1 VRLTRRR
8 GADDADRG
16 HGRLVVTLTLPHL
29 ETTNSPYRELSAIAR
44 HLPPDDFRLV
54 VCHLRGPSEGPA
66 ADLVRGHGHEL
77 RKLRYRPRAL
87 TARDLATAT
96 RETVRHHLA
105 VRADVH
111 HALDYTPV
119 PFEAAMA
126 RTFRRRFLFHQLDL
140 SEDSSLR
147 MLRAKIRLAHAAVAL
162 APPVA
167 DHLRA
172 NGLPERKLHVIPN
185 GLDLDEFDASV
196 AALARPDFGGPYLVN
211 CSHVQPRKR
220 QEVAVRAFARL
231 AGARPD
237 LQLVLAGSTTYDPA
251 YVEHVR
257 TVAGELGVAER
268 VHLLGTRTDVPALIA
283 HAEASMLCSE
293 SDAFPWTVIESLAA
307 RTPVVATDTLGS
319 RAIIDDAETGQLVPV
334 GDDDA
339 LARAVTRALDDR
351 PWAAELTTQGR
362 HVVETRLSSRRMVDA
377 LADLYRQVARRP
389 RAGARA

>member
-1 VRLTRRR
+1 MRRR
-8 GADDADRG
+8 GATTDPGD
-16 HGRLVVTLTLPHL
+16 GRIVVTLTLPHL

-44 HLPPDDFRLV
+44 HLPTDDFRLV

-66 ADLVRGHGHEL
+66 ADLVREHGHEL
-77 RKLRYRPRAL
+77 RKLRYRPRAM
-87 TARDLATAT
+87 TAGELATAT
-96 RETVRHHLA
+96 KESVRHHRD

-119 PFEAAMA
+119 PFEAALA
-126 RTFRRRFLFHQLDL
+126 RGFRRRFLFHQLDL

-147 MLRAKIRLAHAAVAL
+147 MLKAKIRLAHGAVAL

-196 AALARPDFGGPYLVN
+196 ATLDKPDFGGPYLVN

-231 AGARPD
+231 ATARPE
-237 LQLVLAGSTTYDPA
+237 LQLVLAGSTTYDVA
-251 YVEHVR
+251 YVERVR
-257 TVAGELGVAER
+257 EVAGQLGVGER

-307 RTPVVATDTLGS
+307 GTPVIATDTLGS
-319 RAIIDDAETGQLVPV
+319 RAIVDDAVTGQLVPV
-334 GDDDA
+334 GDDEA
-339 LARAVTRALDDR
+339 LAQAVTRALDD
-351 PWAAELTTQGR
+351 PGWAAGLTAEGR
-362 HVVETRLSSRRMVDA
+362 RVVETKLSSRRMVDS
-377 LADLYRQVARRP
+377 LADLYRQLAHT
-389 RAGARA
+389 AKST